1 MNYANQDQHFVK
13 HLIRPAYKKGQLI
26 TQKSLQNYFRL
37 FGIWLG
43 STHECKNVKNL
54 VTLPLTVKGERNFKI
69 LISPK
74 HNSKFNCCIL
84 KIYIHR
90 LGDVK
95 VIYHSTPP
103 MSIFLKFQLFA
114 GFFSIR
120 VCRKGILPSFWY

>member
-26 TQKSLQNYFRL
+26 TQKSVQNYFRL

-69 LISPK
+69 QLLHFKNIY
-74 HNSKFNCCIL
+74 SKNQKDCA
-84 KIYIHR
+84 
-90 LGDVK
+90 
-95 VIYHSTPP
+95 
-103 MSIFLKFQLFA
+103 IF
-114 GFFSIR
+114 
-120 VCRKGILPSFWY
+120 

>member
-74 HNSKFNCCIL
+74 HSSKFNCCIL
-84 KIYIHR
+84 KIYIQKTKKIVQFF
-90 LGDVK
+90 D
-95 VIYHSTPP
+95 S
-103 MSIFLKFQLFA
+103 FA
-114 GFFSIR
+114 ILRNSALSGTSLSSFFNYS
-120 VCRKGILPSFWY
+120 SSS

>member
-54 VTLPLTVKGERNFKI
+54 VTLPLTVKRERNFKI

-74 HNSKFNCCIL
+74 HKL
-84 KIYIHR
+84 KIQLLHFKNICSKNQK
-90 LGDVK
+90 DCA
-95 VIYHSTPP
+95 
-103 MSIFLKFQLFA
+103 IF
-114 GFFSIR
+114 
-120 VCRKGILPSFWY
+120 